1 MWKEE
6 MWPREKEKLSVEVP
20 IVMASSWVGGRLAAI
35 KVTQQAKIEL
45 AAHHRHNF
53 GGHQL
58 NAAAAGLATVIVCL
72 LSPIIAH
79 RRNLSLF
86 NLTRCNS

>member
-1 MWKEE
+1 
-6 MWPREKEKLSVEVP
+6 
-20 IVMASSWVGGRLAAI
+20 
-35 KVTQQAKIEL
+35 VTQQAKIEL

-53 GGHQL
+53 AGDHL

-79 RRNLSLF
+79 RLNLSIAASF
-86 NLTRCNS
+86 FVQPGQKTK